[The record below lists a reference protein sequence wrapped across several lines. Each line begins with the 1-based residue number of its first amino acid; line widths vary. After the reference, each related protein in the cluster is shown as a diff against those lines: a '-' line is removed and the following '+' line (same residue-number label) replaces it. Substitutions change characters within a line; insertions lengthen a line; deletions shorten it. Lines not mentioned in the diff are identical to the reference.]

1 MYKNNIKIYSLENSI
16 IINIDIKLLLI
27 SVMLIFNYIITE
39 LSI

>member
-27 SVMLIFNYIITE
+27 SVMLIFSYIITE
-39 LSI
+39 ISI